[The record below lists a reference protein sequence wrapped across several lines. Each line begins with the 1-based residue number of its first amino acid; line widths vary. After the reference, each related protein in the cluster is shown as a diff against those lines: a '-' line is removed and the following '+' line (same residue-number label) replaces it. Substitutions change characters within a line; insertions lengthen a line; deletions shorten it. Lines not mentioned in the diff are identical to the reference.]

1 MPENLYPNNCA
12 WKGVDMNGILCEEEV
27 LLAVLRLM
35 PQDYTNIVDEEEEV

>member
-1 MPENLYPNNCA
+1 
-12 WKGVDMNGILCEEEV
+12 MNGILCEEEV